1 VNLYFCGARHI
12 KRERERERERGRC
25 RDRGRDRDSVNV
37 IECERERLCVFVC
50 VIDRVK
56 QIDKRMVY
64 VCMGVRVGE
73 RECVF
78 V

>member
-1 VNLYFCGARHI
+1 M
-12 KRERERERERGRC
+12 
-25 RDRGRDRDSVNV
+25 NV